1 MMTVKN
7 FIDGF
12 KTNHIMNTQIKPNA
26 VSEYIKE
33 VLEVKDYISLVEKQS
48 IAQIVLESCAHM
60 NEGVVS
66 VDSVQKYIIFTITVL
81 STYTNLEFEGNEADL
96 DAYDMLCSY
105 EVGDGTLLDAIVETF
120 KKEYSRCNDIL
131 NMMTADL
138 LAENNIE
145 KQIGKFLSSVTTK
158 IDNLGDTLKKFNKDI
173 GQLDINKITDKSQQT
188 FSKEFDKFQKTSNN

>member
-12 KTNHIMNTQIKPNA
+12 KTKNIINTQINPNA
-26 VSEYIKE
+26 ISEYIKTT
-33 VLEVKDYISLVEKQS
+33 LEVKDYIPFIEKQS
-48 IAQIVLESCAHM
+48 IAQIVLESCAHI

-66 VDSVQKYIIFTITVL
+66 VDSVQKYMIFTITVL
-81 STYTNLEFEGNEADL
+81 STYTNLEFEGNETDL
-96 DAYDMLCSY
+96 DAYDMLCSCT
-105 EVGDGTLLDAIVETF
+105 VGDGTLLDAIVETF

-158 IDNLGDTLKKFNKDI
+158 IDSLGNTLKDFNKDMS
-173 GQLDINKITDKSQQT
+173 QLDINKITDIM
-188 FSKEFDKFQKTSNN
+188 SKIK